1 MLIILRDEKK
11 EEKKRRRKEEKKKKR
26 DIKSIHIKKERCR
39 KWAEADLIYK
49 ESLTHS
55 HVCNVIEI

>member
-1 MLIILRDEKK
+1 MEK
-11 EEKKRRRKEEKKKKR
+11 KKRRREEEKKKKR
-26 DIKSIHIKKERCR
+26 DIESIYIEKGRYS
-39 KWAEADLIYK
+39 KWAEADLMYE